1 MRITVEL
8 FGFLA
13 EYGPEGRRAF
23 PLEIDRGDTVGLLIG
38 RLALPSDVWLMVLI
52 NGQRADTDQPLK
64 DSDEV
69 FIFTPA
75 EGG

>member
-8 FGFLA
+8 FGLPA
-13 EYGPEGRRAF
+13 GPGPGGREAF
-23 PLEIDRGDTVGLLIG
+23 PLEIDAGATAARLIE
-38 RLALPSDVWLMVLI
+38 RLALPQNLWLMVLI
-52 NGQRADTDQPLK
+52 NGQRVDTGHPLN
-64 DSDEV
+64 DGDEV

>member
-1 MRITVEL
+1 MRIMVDL

-13 EYGPEGRRAF
+13 DYRPEGRRAF
-23 PLEIDRGDTVGLLIG
+23 PLEIDCGATAGRLIE
-38 RLALPSDVWLMVLI
+38 RLALPEVWLMVLV
-52 NGQRADTDQPLK
+52 NGQRVDTGSLLNDG
-64 DSDEV
+64 DEV

>member
-8 FGFLA
+8 FGLPA
-13 EYGPEGRRAF
+13 GDGPEGRGPF
-23 PLEIDRGDTVGLLIG
+23 PLEIDAGVTTARLIE
-38 RLALPSDVWLMVLI
+38 RLALPQDLWLMVLI
-52 NGQRADTDQPLK
+52 NGQRVDSGHPLNNG
-64 DSDEV
+64 DEV

>member
-13 EYGPEGRRAF
+13 DYGPGGRKAF
-23 PLEIDRGDTVGLLIG
+23 PLEIDGGATAGRLIE

-52 NGQRADTDQPLK
+52 NGQRVDTGYPLN
-64 DSDEV
+64 DGDEV

>member
-8 FGFLA
+8 FGLPA
-13 EYGPEGRRAF
+13 DCGPKSGRAF
-23 PLEIDRGDTVGLLIG
+23 PLEIDSETTAGRLIE
-38 RLALPSDVWLMVLI
+38 RLALPEVWLMVLV
-52 NGQRADTDQPLK
+52 NGQRVDTGCLLNDG
-64 DSDEV
+64 DEV

>member
-8 FGFLA
+8 FGFLSD
-13 EYGPEGRRAF
+13 YGPGGRKAF
-23 PLEIDRGDTVGLLIG
+23 PLEIDGGATAGRLIE
-38 RLALPSDVWLMVLI
+38 RLALPDVWLMVLI
-52 NGQRADTDQPLK
+52 NGQRVDTDQPLK
-64 DSDEV
+64 ESDEV

>member
-1 MRITVEL
+1 MRITVDL

-13 EYGPEGRRAF
+13 DYGPERRRAF
-23 PLEIDRGDTVGLLIG
+23 PLEIDGMATVGLLIE
-38 RLALPSDVWLMVLI
+38 RLALPDSRLTILI
-52 NGQRADTDQPLK
+52 NGQRVDTGHPLN
-64 DSDEV
+64 DGDEV

>member
-1 MRITVEL
+1 
-8 FGFLA
+8 
-13 EYGPEGRRAF
+13 
-23 PLEIDRGDTVGLLIG
+23 
-38 RLALPSDVWLMVLI
+38 MVLI
-52 NGQRADTDQPLK
+52 NGQRVDTDQPLN

>member
-1 MRITVEL
+1 MRITVDL

-13 EYGPEGRRAF
+13 DYGPEGRRAF
-23 PLEIDRGDTVGLLIG
+23 PLEIDCGATVGRLIE
-38 RLALPSDVWLMVLI
+38 RLALPPDVWLMVLI
-52 NGQRADTDQPLK
+52 NGQRVDTDQPLN
-64 DSDEV
+64 DGDEV

>member
-13 EYGPEGRRAF
+13 DYGPEGRRAF
-23 PLEIDRGDTVGLLIG
+23 PLEIDTGDTVGRLIE

-52 NGQRADTDQPLK
+52 NGQRADMYQPLN

-69 FIFTPA
+69 FIFTPV